1 MAILA
6 KRITD
11 GLGDKFKGIEKALT
25 EKFLTA
31 SFCESNIDEAHRKPA
46 SLPVKAVG
54 LAIPDP
60 AATASQPKLDGINGH
75 MWAYRVCSAPRNGR
89 LPLFGPRRDH
99 VGRETKGPL
108 AQTSE
113 VKRITI
119 DCNDETAQR
128 PATHHPSRKRNG
140 SMILNPT
147 INSQW
152 AGTIG
157 AGVLRC
163 TPHALWKEPYGS
175 FHPLL

>member
-1 MAILA
+1 
-6 KRITD
+6 
-11 GLGDKFKGIEKALT
+11 
-25 EKFLTA
+25 
-31 SFCESNIDEAHRKPA
+31 
-46 SLPVKAVG
+46 VKAVG

-147 INSQW
+147 LMGRES
-152 AGTIG
+152 
-157 AGVLRC
+157 
-163 TPHALWKEPYGS
+163 PHALSRPRRTPHLTRSRCRELQSSLYPG
-175 FHPLL
+175 HPLQPNWRR